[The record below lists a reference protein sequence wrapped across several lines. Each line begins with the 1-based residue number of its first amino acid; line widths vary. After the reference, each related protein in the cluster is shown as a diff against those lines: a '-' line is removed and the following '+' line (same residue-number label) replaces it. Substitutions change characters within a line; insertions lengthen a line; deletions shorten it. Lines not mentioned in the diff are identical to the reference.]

1 MKRKPKTKRK
11 GGGGGLRTAAT
22 HKILHFRTVKLN
34 LLLEVQNQ
42 LLCFI
47 NLHQIL
53 TYSLN
58 FHNESQKYMC
68 LLRCKEKYDEQN
80 NIGKRDDN

>member
-58 FHNESQKYMC
+58 FHNESQKYVSPQVQ
-68 LLRCKEKYDEQN
+68 RK
-80 NIGKRDDN
+80 I

>member
-1 MKRKPKTKRK
+1 MKRKPKTKGRD
-11 GGGGGLRTAAT
+11 GGVENSSYS

-58 FHNESQKYMC
+58 FHNESQKYVSPQVQ
-68 LLRCKEKYDEQN
+68 RK
-80 NIGKRDDN
+80 I